1 MSMFKFQEIV
11 HWSALEAAGVRGNLT
26 EDIWAREIAGRAL
39 TALLHHLA
47 DNKKKM
53 AAAGMAKLRAN
64 REHALSNHGKKLD
77 KESSKSLKNKRIDHV
92 AGGWGG
98 IRTPGGREPT
108 PVFKTGALNHSAT
121 HPSL

>member
-64 REHALSNHGKKLD
+64 REQPCLTAEKSYTKKALSH
-77 KESSKSLKNKRIDHV
+77 
-92 AGGWGG
+92 
-98 IRTPGGREPT
+98 
-108 PVFKTGALNHSAT
+108 
-121 HPSL
+121 